1 MILWD
6 MAQTAYLKQSSLLAE
21 SIQRELNALLSTANR
36 GIKQAPFKVLTGVA
50 CPAVLVEV
58 AFISNQE
65 EERKLLT
72 EEFQTKVAE
81 AIFRGI
87 QDFLRAYSPHSNS

>member
-1 MILWD
+1 
-6 MAQTAYLKQSSLLAE
+6 
-21 SIQRELNALLSTANR
+21 
-36 GIKQAPFKVLTGVA
+36 VLTGVA